1 MPVTM
6 NDQSGMR
13 GAFNNGMNF
22 AELPNDDLYSSVY
35 AFDDDE
41 RKKPR
46 LRESLKSS
54 SLEAYLCSD
63 VIQGKDEEKELL
75 WYHGRITRDVALH
88 FLQENGSTEGLFLV
102 RESTSR
108 NGDYVISL
116 IHNGCPAHFQIQCLG
131 DFYFRIENGP
141 LFQGLDQLVNYYQ
154 TSADGL
160 PTQLKAFCAGDLPPS
175 TARRA
180 GRTTPLHRAA
190 MEGDKDIL
198 SKILEYDESLR
209 GHIDSR
215 NAMGQTA
222 LHEASARGFLSII
235 NLLLDNDAN
244 INCKNSSGVSPL
256 YVSCSTKHP
265 ESCQLLMKKNADP
278 TQRHPRTGWVPLHE
292 AVTRGYIQCAKH
304 LIMAG
309 APCHP
314 RNSSNETPMELARRY
329 NQPSL
334 VSLLKNFL
342 PPAPQIPVS
351 GYYHGPLDRSQALER
366 IQAHGLADGVFLV
379 RTSPHKPRVYVLSMA
394 ASASVY
400 NFEIQTKSENLY
412 IDDGPYFTALEML
425 IEHYMKYED
434 GLPTKLTQPIRKPSS
449 EHDNNAGPN
458 SRPSHRNPPSDG
470 VRAPSCVKPP
480 PLRSPPPTTGRKAM
494 QPQSAVP
501 AAQKYPPPP
510 PRVQSVED
518 QERPSSPTTTQGP
531 RAFSRILSSIR
542 GNEKKEM
549 DRQRRELQKAIQNV
563 PGGGCTEDLQVID
576 AKQISKGKE
585 LGQGEFGTVLEG
597 TWRDS
602 RGHKHSVALKTLLTD
617 HMHTSQQNEFLR
629 EAKVMC
635 SLNHKCIVRL
645 LGVCVGP
652 PMMLVQELV
661 GMGSLLEHLLNHPSE
676 IPEGDLRLWAAQI
689 TSGMMYLEEKKFVH
703 RDLAARNILLESNEQ
718 AKISDFG
725 LSRATGANN
734 DYYRATTGGR
744 WPVKWYAPES
754 IYYGT
759 FSHSSDV
766 WSFGVTLWEMFTYGD
781 QPYGELTG
789 AEVIKRIE
797 AGKRLEKPKAA
808 KETDYEMMMECWSY
822 KAEDRPTF
830 YQLNLSLS
838 KEELYQGFYHAGFG
852 QAPSKRKK

>member
-6 NDQSGMR
+6 ADQGGMR
-13 GAFNNGMNF
+13 GVLSNGINF
-22 AELPNDDLYSSVY
+22 ADLPNDDLYASVY
-35 AFDDDE
+35 AFDDEE
-41 RKKPR
+41 RKMPR
-46 LRESLKSS
+46 LRDSMKSHSLDS
-54 SLEAYLCSD
+54 YLSSD
-63 VIQGKDEEKELL
+63 VLQGKEEERHML
-75 WYHGRITRDVALH
+75 WFHGRITRDVALH
-88 FLQENGSTEGLFLV
+88 VLQENGATEGLFLV
-102 RESTSR
+102 RESTTR
-108 NGDYVISL
+108 TGDYVISL
-116 IHNGCPAHFQIQCLG
+116 IHNGSPAHFQIQCLG

-141 LFQGLDQLVNYYQ
+141 LFQGLDQLINYYQ
-154 TSADGL
+154 DSADGL
-160 PTQLKAFCAGDLPPS
+160 PTQLTSFCVGELPPS

-198 SKILEYDESLR
+198 AKILQKDESLR
-209 GHIDSR
+209 GHIDAR

-222 LHEASARGFLSII
+222 LHEASARGFLSVI
-235 NLLLDNDAN
+235 NLLLDHGAN

-265 ESCQLLMKKNADP
+265 ESSQLLLRKHADP

-292 AVTRGYIQCAKH
+292 AATRGYIQCAKH
-304 LIMAG
+304 LISSG

-314 RNSSNETPMELARRY
+314 RNSSNETPLDLARRY
-329 NQPSL
+329 KQPG
-334 VSLLKNFL
+334 VQSLLRNFVA
-342 PPAPQIPVS
+342 PKPQIPVS
-351 GYYHGPLDRSQALER
+351 AYYHGSIDRSQALDR
-366 IQAHGLADGVFLV
+366 IQTYGIRDGVFLV
-379 RTSPHKPRVYVLSMA
+379 RTSPHKPNVYVLSMA
-394 ASASVY
+394 ASGNVY
-400 NFEIQTKSENLY
+400 NFEIQTKNENLY
-412 IDDGPYFTALEML
+412 IDDGPYFLSLENL

-449 EHDNNAGPN
+449 DQHEATNH
-458 SRPSHRNPPSDG
+458 SRPQHRNPPPDVG
-470 VRAPSCVKPP
+470 RNAPPSGFPP
-480 PLRSPPPTTGRKAM
+480 PLRSPPPSTGQTAS
-494 QPQSAVP
+494 P
-501 AAQKYPPPP
+501 KYPAPP
-510 PRVQSVED
+510 PRVQSIED
-518 QERPSSPTTTQGP
+518 HERPSSPTTAHGP
-531 RAFSRILSSIR
+531 RGFSRILSSFRNSDKRDI
-542 GNEKKEM
+542 
-549 DRQRRELQKAIQNV
+549 DRQRRELQKAMQNA

-576 AKQISKGKE
+576 AKQITKGKE
-585 LGQGEFGTVLEG
+585 LGQGEFGSVLEG

-602 RGHKHSVALKTLLTD
+602 RGGKHSVALKTLHTD

-635 SLNHKCIVRL
+635 SLNHQCIVRL
-645 LGVCVGP
+645 LGVCIGP

-676 IPEGDLRLWAAQI
+676 IPVGDLRLWAAQI

-781 QPYGELTG
+781 QPYGDLTG

-797 AGKRLEKPKAA
+797 AGKRLERPEAA
-808 KETDYEMMMECWSY
+808 KETDYEMMIACWSY

-830 YQLNLSLS
+830 YQLNFSLS
-838 KEELYQGFYHAGFG
+838 KEELYQGFYHAGFV
-852 QAPSKRKK
+852 QAPSKKKR

>member
-1 MPVTM
+1 
-6 NDQSGMR
+6 
-13 GAFNNGMNF
+13 
-22 AELPNDDLYSSVY
+22 
-35 AFDDDE
+35 
-41 RKKPR
+41 
-46 LRESLKSS
+46 
-54 SLEAYLCSD
+54 
-63 VIQGKDEEKELL
+63 
-75 WYHGRITRDVALH
+75 
-88 FLQENGSTEGLFLV
+88 
-102 RESTSR
+102 
-108 NGDYVISL
+108 
-116 IHNGCPAHFQIQCLG
+116 
-131 DFYFRIENGP
+131 
-141 LFQGLDQLVNYYQ
+141 
-154 TSADGL
+154 
-160 PTQLKAFCAGDLPPS
+160 
-175 TARRA
+175 
-180 GRTTPLHRAA
+180 
-190 MEGDKDIL
+190 
-198 SKILEYDESLR
+198 
-209 GHIDSR
+209 
-215 NAMGQTA
+215 
-222 LHEASARGFLSII
+222 
-235 NLLLDNDAN
+235 
-244 INCKNSSGVSPL
+244 
-256 YVSCSTKHP
+256 
-265 ESCQLLMKKNADP
+265 MK
-278 TQRHPRTGWVPLHE
+278 G
-292 AVTRGYIQCAKH
+292 
-304 LIMAG
+304 
-309 APCHP
+309 
-314 RNSSNETPMELARRY
+314 
-329 NQPSL
+329 
-334 VSLLKNFL
+334 
-342 PPAPQIPVS
+342 
-351 GYYHGPLDRSQALER
+351 
-366 IQAHGLADGVFLV
+366 
-379 RTSPHKPRVYVLSMA
+379 PHKINA
-394 ASASVY
+394 TNQEA
-400 NFEIQTKSENLY
+400 IIWQ
-412 IDDGPYFTALEML
+412 
-425 IEHYMKYED
+425 
-434 GLPTKLTQPIRKPSS
+434 
-449 EHDNNAGPN
+449 DNNAGPN

-480 PLRSPPPTTGRKAM
+480 PLRSPPPPPEGKLCSPNLLCQLHRNILPTS
-494 QPQSAVP
+494 QSSECGG
-501 AAQKYPPPP
+501 
-510 PRVQSVED
+510 PRETFISHNG
-518 QERPSSPTTTQGP
+518 SSPQGRRRETQGP

-744 WPVKWYAPES
+744 WPVKCLWDIPQERWGCTVCTGVHLLRNLLAQFRCLE
-754 IYYGT
+754 
-759 FSHSSDV
+759 
-766 WSFGVTLWEMFTYGD
+766 FGVTLWEMFTYGD